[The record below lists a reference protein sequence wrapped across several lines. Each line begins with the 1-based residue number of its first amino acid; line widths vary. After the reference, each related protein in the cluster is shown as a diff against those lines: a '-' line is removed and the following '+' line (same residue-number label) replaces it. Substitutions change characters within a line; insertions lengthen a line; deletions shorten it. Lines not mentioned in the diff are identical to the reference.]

1 MQNHTVETP
10 PNRRGRL
17 EKDIRRI
24 DLHLHELDE
33 KIAALAR
40 TLVWISWAIIIF
52 VSAIVGRVFANE
64 IVTVMQ
70 GALKWIIS

>member
-1 MQNHTVETP
+1 MQNHTDEAP
-10 PNRRGRL
+10 PNRWGL

-24 DLHLHELDE
+24 DLHLRELDE

-40 TLVWISWAIIIF
+40 TLIWISWAIIIF